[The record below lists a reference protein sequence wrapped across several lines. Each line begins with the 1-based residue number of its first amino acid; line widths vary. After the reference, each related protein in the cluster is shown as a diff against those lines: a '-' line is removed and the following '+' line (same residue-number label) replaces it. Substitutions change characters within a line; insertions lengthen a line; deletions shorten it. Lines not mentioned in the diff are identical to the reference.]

1 MGSYEDDQ
9 TDETFFLTEKGK
21 TLSKTLIKE

>member
-9 TDETFFLTEKGK
+9 TEETFFLTEKGK
-21 TLSKTLIKE
+21 EISKTLIKE